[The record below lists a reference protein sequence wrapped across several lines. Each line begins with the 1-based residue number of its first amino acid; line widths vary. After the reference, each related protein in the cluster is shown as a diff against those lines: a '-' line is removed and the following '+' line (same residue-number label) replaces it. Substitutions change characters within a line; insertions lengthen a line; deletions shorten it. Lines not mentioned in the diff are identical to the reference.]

1 VSGIEY
7 ERTTEG
13 FKFRD
18 EGGTGLTIFGE
29 NIHRD
34 RWGKQR
40 AKIVIAQNGRV
51 LDMDELDINDRS
63 TRNTLANSAFKQAD
77 PPLPPADNKA
87 LLQILLEFCD
97 GLWDAHQR
105 LAVASVLKGD
115 AEDSLPNMYIPG
127 LIVKGGG
134 HLLFAPPGAGKS
146 WVCYIMQ
153 QALTYGLYAPFKVP
167 YPVSTLLTN
176 LERSE
181 ESVTRRYGRVNLA
194 LGLDRDAEFHAIN
207 NRGGTLADTLDA
219 MRQSVLANGHEV
231 VILDSL
237 SRSGASLVDDKEAN
251 ATMDALNGLGV
262 TWIAIAHSPYGDNSK
277 TFGSRMFQAA
287 CDVEIRLDSQ
297 TLAKHL
303 KAVRLRPVKTN
314 DIPPQTYTLG
324 QEFHLDFGLKRV
336 WEARDDEFPER
347 NCDGWNKD
355 KPCERRTWGGV
366 DVVNGTY
373 CARHRRERMDD
384 D

>member
-1 VSGIEY
+1 MSDITY
-7 ERTTEG
+7 ERTIKG
-13 FKFRD
+13 FRYKD
-18 EGGTGLTIFGE
+18 TITGLVFFAE
-29 NIHRD
+29 DIHRD

-40 AKIVIAQNGRV
+40 AKVVIAQNGRA
-51 LDMDELDINDRS
+51 LDSDDLDFNDRA
-63 TRNTLANSAFKQAD
+63 TRNTLINSAVKQTDPALSPEAGKQAQQVM
-77 PPLPPADNKA
+77 LN
-87 LLQILLEFCD
+87 FCD
-97 GLWDAHQR
+97 GLWDEHQS
-105 LAVASVLKGD
+105 LSVATIMHGD
-115 AEDSLPNMYIPG
+115 AEDSLPDMLIPG

-146 WVCYIMQ
+146 WVAYMMQ
-153 QALTYGLYAPFKVP
+153 QALSHGLREPFDVP
-167 YPVSTLLTN
+167 RPISTLLTN

-181 ESVTRRYGRVNLA
+181 ESVTRRYGRVNMA
-194 LGLDRDAEFHAIN
+194 LGLDRDAGFHVIN

-219 MRQSVLANGHEV
+219 MRQSVKENGHEV

-237 SRSGASLVDDKEAN
+237 SRSGASLINDQEAN

-262 TWIAIAHSPYGDNSK
+262 TWIAVAHSPYGDNSN

-297 TLAKHL
+297 TVKRHL

-314 DIPPQTYTLG
+314 DIPPATYYVG
-324 QEFHLDFGLKRV
+324 QEFHLDYGLARV
-336 WEARDDEFPER
+336 WRTDVDEFPARSCE
-347 NCDGWNKD
+347 GWNKD
-355 KPCERRTWGGV
+355 KPCERMTWGGV
-366 DVVNGTY
+366 DGVDGTY